1 MSKRIYTA
9 DRETGTFIEECSSV
23 QDALARIASYEEQDK
38 LDGSYEEDFYDVVD
52 ENHCTLI

>member
-23 QDALARIASYEEQDK
+23 QDVLARIAGYEEQDRS
-38 LDGSYEEDFYDVVD
+38 DGSYEEDFYDVVD

>member
-9 DRETGTFIEECSSV
+9 DRETGTFIEECNSV
-23 QDALARIASYEEQDK
+23 QDALARITSYEEQDK

-52 ENHCTLI
+52 ENHCTLF

>member
-9 DRETGTFIEECSSV
+9 DRETGTVIEECSSV

-52 ENHCTLI
+52 ENHRTLI

>member
-9 DRETGTFIEECSSV
+9 DRETGTFIEECNSV
-23 QDALARIASYEEQDK
+23 QDALARIISYEEQDK

-52 ENHCTLI
+52 ENHCTLF

>member
-9 DRETGTFIEECSSV
+9 DRETGTFIEECSNV
-23 QDALARIASYEEQDK
+23 QDALARIASYEEQDRS
-38 LDGSYEEDFYDVVD
+38 DGSYEEDFYDVVD